1 MPLSPWGL
9 STGMS
14 AAQLSL
20 LLAPR
25 PPTIPAVSAIASLPG
40 PPWCQSRFPVDPWGW
55 NECSSY
61 RSLGCK
67 GTCDLWGC
75 SAHEVPPHAIQCS
88 DCDWQASATNPTLSN
103 HLVHVCRGTIQ
114 GFCPSMMRICN
125 IFSCNA
131 GQCNFRTSFACFKKN
146 TLLPSKSSTE
156 RSQFCALRFAPAS
169 VTLLSMHN
177 RQKLNCYDDATD
189 TACMLEE
196 HLTLATCFVKN
207 TVQGL
212 DQDVHARNCLGQ
224 NLLWQWP
231 EAIRHRRHVSLCALL
246 QGPEV
251 DLLQRRLHELI
262 ATANCEKTVTVAQ
275 LKKAT
280 KCRASPKVILE
291 ALRKRNIIFRKLRE
305 KGPLK

>member
-1 MPLSPWGL
+1 MICAWWFSQSLEQHDTTFSVFKIWLWGFNFNQRLEQHVDFCLCLVPLSPWGL

-25 PPTIPAVSAIASLPG
+25 PPTIPAVTFKNLFAGQYLRLQVSQAHRDGNPDFRWTRGVAMTAPL
-40 PPWCQSRFPVDPWGW
+40 
-55 NECSSY
+55 
-61 RSLGCK
+61 
-67 GTCDLWGC
+67 T
-75 SAHEVPPHAIQCS
+75 HEVPHHAIQCS
-88 DCDWQASATNPTLSN
+88 DCDWQASARNPTLCN

-125 IFSCNA
+125 I
-131 GQCNFRTSFACFKKN
+131 
-146 TLLPSKSSTE
+146 
-156 RSQFCALRFAPAS
+156 

-189 TACMLEE
+189 TADMLLEE
-196 HLTLATCFVKN
+196 HLTLATYFVKN
-207 TVQGL
+207 AVQGL

-231 EAIRHRRHVSLCALL
+231 EAIRHRRHTSPCALL

-251 DLLQRRLHELI
+251 DLLQRRLQELI

-280 KCRASPKVILE
+280 KCRASPKVNLE
-291 ALRKRNIIFRKLRE
+291 ALRKRSIFFRKLRE